1 MEYVYKT
8 YLNNNKFLIDHL
20 EKSYQNH
27 LIKYQELDNLI
38 LEKTN
43 TSELES
49 FNLTESHRI
58 HTNNEI
64 KDLEKKEKEL
74 ENLKTYQLSLANEIS
89 VQISDLQK
97 ENQDLMIQMRSLQNQ
112 KQNLQSEKK
121 RLFELFT
128 DQLTKLKTK
137 HKGELLI
144 TDERSKYLSNTKK
157 DLDNDFINFQSQWEM
172 YLEKVNDKKEDISE
186 MISILEEELKN
197 KNLKQQL
204 ERKKTVALNRK
215 WIEESRKN
223 KLQIKL
229 WSDENQKL
237 NDQILILKSQETSWL
252 STLKDKHDTL
262 QKELQHNLIDL
273 ETKLKNKNTLI
284 LNAKSLI
291 ETSNKQAV
299 IEHNRKIITDL
310 HEEKV
315 LLDDAYNI
323 ALQDL
328 NRFYKTSD
336 EEIKNNPFI
345 PEIKKYQDKINKNLL
360 STEKIKKRETIIINQ
375 NKLYLKSMKSHLETI
390 RTDIKDNYLQLDK
403 INKTF
408 INQEKRHQEEQ
419 VIYQNKFNTYY
430 QNLNEENQYLDILT
444 LQQQKEIDELKSLHN
459 ISIETTDFTI
469 WDFQDQIDSIRI
481 KSNQILLESDQLN
494 YKKNNLGR
502 NEDLEI
508 KEIQRKKTIC
518 LKELSKYPENPDLIN
533 ETLLEVRDLL
543 RAKNE
548 IENLLYVSK
557 SEIESMKHKLE
568 KTFENHVS
576 VVSIINK
583 NIITPTEK
591 ENV

>member
-121 RLFELFT
+121 KLFELFT

-157 DLDNDFINFQSQWEM
+157 DLDSDFINFQSQWEM

-284 LNAKSLI
+284 LNAKGLI

-430 QNLNEENQYLDILT
+430 QNFNEENQYLDILT

-481 KSNQILLESDQLN
+481 KSNQILLEIDQLN

-543 RAKNE
+543 RSKNE